1 MTFDGLLRRI
11 CGVLGGVLM
20 ALVPGPAVS
29 ETDTRPVVKA
39 CGHHDYPPWNWEHDG
54 QIVGACAS
62 IATRA
67 IERLGYRVDM
77 RYLGPWKRCQMLVET
92 GQADVNIC
100 AFSNPERLARTVIV
114 EPRMGQ
120 NLIAIFFRQG
130 TREPS
135 WFSQWDDLRG
145 LRTGLIIGV
154 SMGAEFDDFLDH
166 HTTVERVA
174 NLDSVMKMLSR
185 GRVDIAPF
193 GLEAGRIA
201 LDSLGLNQSVV
212 PATRPALIGD
222 LHLFIA
228 KNSPLAARAEEIGKY
243 FSRPE
248 YPDELAHELAFHRRA
263 YVTDHPVRH

>member
-1 MTFDGLLRRI
+1 MAFDGLLKRT
-11 CGVLGGVLM
+11 CSVLAGTLM
-20 ALVPGPAVS
+20 ALAPWPAAS
-29 ETDTRPVVKA
+29 QADTRPVVKA

-67 IERLGYRVDM
+67 IERLGYRVDL
-77 RYLGPWKRCQMLVET
+77 RYLGPWKRCQVLVET

-100 AFSNPERLARTVIV
+100 AFSNSERLARTVIV

-120 NLIAIFFRQG
+120 NLIAVFYRQG
-130 TREPS
+130 ARDPS
-135 WFSQWDDLRG
+135 WFHQWDDLRG

-154 SMGAEFDDFLDH
+154 SMGPEFDDFLSR

-174 NLDSVMKMLSR
+174 NLDSVMKMLSL

-201 LDSLGLNQSVV
+201 LDSLGLNERVV
-212 PATRPALIGD
+212 PAIRPALVGD
-222 LHLFIA
+222 LYLFIA
-228 KNSPLAARAEEIGKY
+228 KNSPLAARVDEIGAY
-243 FSRPE
+243 FLRRD
-248 YPDELAHELAFHRRA
+248 YADELAHELAFYRKA
-263 YVTDHPVRH
+263 YVTDHPVRQ